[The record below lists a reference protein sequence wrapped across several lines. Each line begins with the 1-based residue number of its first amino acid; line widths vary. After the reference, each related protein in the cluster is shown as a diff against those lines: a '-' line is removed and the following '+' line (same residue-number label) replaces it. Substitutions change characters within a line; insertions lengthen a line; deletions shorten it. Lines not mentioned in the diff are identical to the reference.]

1 MGNPSALLWGY
12 KISSTSKDIPVFKW
26 VFKLNSRSQIYR
38 IGHSTSFW
46 NTSNVTLCLQDNN
59 YFLVSII
66 INATVRY
73 LYELIWFFSS
83 DYESQVERLKNRN
96 GFSQSD
102 AEQRIKAQ
110 MDLSKKC
117 EQSHFVID
125 NSGSFD
131 ETRTQVLKVLNYIQS
146 SNHHIVVRLYL
157 FIFAGLSF
165 LALCF
170 ILVKT
175 LM

>member
-1 MGNPSALLWGY
+1 
-12 KISSTSKDIPVFKW
+12 
-26 VFKLNSRSQIYR
+26 
-38 IGHSTSFW
+38 
-46 NTSNVTLCLQDNN
+46 
-59 YFLVSII
+59 
-66 INATVRY
+66 
-73 LYELIWFFSS
+73 
-83 DYESQVERLKNRN
+83 LKNRN